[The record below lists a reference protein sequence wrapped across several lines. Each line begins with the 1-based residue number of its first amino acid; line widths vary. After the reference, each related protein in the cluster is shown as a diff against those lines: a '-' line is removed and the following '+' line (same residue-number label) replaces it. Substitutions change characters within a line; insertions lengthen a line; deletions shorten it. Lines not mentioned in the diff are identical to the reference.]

1 MKRLIFAA
9 LSLATV
15 LIPQTALSQVAKIG
29 DAEYSTIE
37 EAFENADDEETI
49 LLQEDATIST
59 TISVS
64 KEITFDLQGHTIYN
78 DGSLKNL
85 ISIGTAGTLTIKGNG
100 AIVHD
105 GTNASNVVY
114 VLGTLNLESG
124 ILSNGMASTAT
135 VYVYNGIFNMSGGCI
150 KNTCEGTSS
159 TDYFEQKCTALHI
172 QYSKT
177 STNKTKITGGSIIS
191 NEAAIYNATTTGS
204 KATVDIGDDVEIS
217 GLICANNGPE
227 YFTSI
232 PTRYTIFSKSTTV
245 GTQENV
251 VYNLSGSPTCPKLTL
266 SDSQQFLTPRKFT
279 ATTSSYTRD
288 MTNTWGTLCVPFAID
303 IESSN
308 VECYSITGVSGTEL
322 TLSQHAAN
330 IDAGT
335 PVVIKKKDETVSQIS
350 IVGVAS
356 STVCTAAAEPTTSD
370 ANMYGTFTGTTINN
384 TANINYYFIANNMFY
399 QAGKDTTIP
408 PYRSY
413 FTLSKFNPN
422 SNTWTPSPSF
432 NIVISGNEITGIESA
447 TDAQDFFD
455 GIVAVYNISGQRQD
469 DIKPGVNI
477 VKYSNGATRKIIVK

>member
-15 LIPQTALSQVAKIG
+15 LIPQTALSEVVAKIG
-29 DAEYSTIE
+29 TTEYTTIE
-37 EAFENADDEETI
+37 AAFSKAADGETI
-49 LLQEDATIST
+49 TLVSNASISG

-64 KEITFDLQGHTIYN
+64 KNITLDLQEFTLSNNSSIR
-78 DGSLKNL
+78 NL
-85 ISIGTAGTLTIKGNG
+85 ISIASTGTLTIKGSG
-100 AIVHD
+100 AIVHE

-114 VLGTLNLESG
+114 VQGTLNLESG
-124 ILSNGMASTAT
+124 TLRTSVAHTAT
-135 VYVYNGIFNMSGGCI
+135 IWVYYGNLNMTGGSVE
-150 KNTCEGTSS
+150 NTYTGTNATSS
-159 TDYFEQKCTALHI
+159 DYFEQKCVAIHI
-172 QYSKT
+172 QYTTQASNT
-177 STNKTKITGGSIIS
+177 TITGGTITS
-191 NEAAIYNATTTGS
+191 NKAAIYNAS
-204 KATVDIGDDVEIS
+204 KSSNATVNIGDGAEIN
-217 GLICANNGPE
+217 GLICTNNGPK

-232 PTRYTIFSKSTTV
+232 PTRYIIFSKASGV
-245 GTQENV
+245 GQQENV
-251 VYNLSGSPTCPKLTL
+251 VYNFSDTPTCPKLTL
-266 SDSQQFLTPRKFT
+266 SESQQFLTPKTFT

-288 MTNTWGTLCVPFAID
+288 MANTWGTLCVPFAID

-335 PVVIKKKDETVSQIS
+335 PVVIKKKDESASQIS
-350 IVGVAS
+350 IIGVAS
-356 STVCTAAAEPTTSD
+356 STVCMAAAEPTTSD
-370 ANMYGTFTGTTINN
+370 ANMYGTFTGTTIKN
-384 TANINYYFIANNMFY
+384 TDDKNYYFIANNMFY
-399 QAGKDTTIP
+399 QAGKDTTVP

-447 TDAQDFFD
+447 TDFD

-469 DIKPGVNI
+469 DVKPGINI